1 MRMTV
6 RMVGTIIFVVGC
18 ILQGLSFYL
27 VYYNWFYEEANNIGF
42 LSFLNITS
50 TFIWVEGLGL
60 LKIKS
65 GLYPKKVLSLFALGF
80 ALMLLGF
87 SALIILE
94 NFLLFLLFSIAGIVA
109 FSGIIFYEIFHPEKF
124 K

>member
-1 MRMTV
+1 MTMTV
-6 RMVGTIIFVVGC
+6 RMVGAIVFVVGC

-27 VYYNWFYEEANNIGF
+27 LYYNWFYEEASNIGF
-42 LSFLNITS
+42 SLLIITS
-50 TFIWVEGLGL
+50 AFIWTEGLAL

-80 ALMLLGF
+80 ALMLSGF

-94 NFLLFLLFSIAGIVA
+94 NFLLFLLFSISGIVA
-109 FSGIIFYEIFHPEKF
+109 YSGIVFYEISHPEKF